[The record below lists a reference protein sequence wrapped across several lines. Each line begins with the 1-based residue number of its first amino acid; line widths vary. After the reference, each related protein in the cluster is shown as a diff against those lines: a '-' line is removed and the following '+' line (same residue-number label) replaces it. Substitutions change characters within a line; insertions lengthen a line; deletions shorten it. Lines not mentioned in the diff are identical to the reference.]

1 MPSLSEKGDEMPL
14 VQSEVTQFVPYDP
27 VTELLNATPD
37 NYPMDE
43 EITEPSWLMFEKVRE
58 LGVGSFGVVY
68 LVKCLQNSVVRTNPA
83 ETNNAANPLA
93 AAKTSTTKKNGGSF
107 LGGSN
112 PPGVTTR
119 SASAK

>member
-1 MPSLSEKGDEMPL
+1 MQFMPI
-14 VQSEVTQFVPYDP
+14 DP
-27 VTELLNATPD
+27 VAEILNPSPD

-43 EITEPSWLMFEKVRE
+43 EITEPSWSMFEKVRE

-68 LVKCLQNSVVRTNPA
+68 LVKCLQNSVIRNNPSEA
-83 ETNNAANPLA
+83 NNGVSPSVAS
-93 AAKTSTTKKNGGSF
+93 KSSTTTKKNGGSF

-119 SASAK
+119 SAAAAKQQHQVRELLKD

>member
-1 MPSLSEKGDEMPL
+1 M
-14 VQSEVTQFVPYDP
+14 PYDP
-27 VTELLNATPD
+27 VAELINATPD

-43 EITEPSWLMFEKVRE
+43 EITEPSWAMFEKVRE

-68 LVKCLQNSVVRTNPA
+68 LVKCLQNSVTRTNPA
-83 ETNNAANPLA
+83 EANNGANPSALG
-93 AAKTSTTKKNGGSF
+93 KSSSTKKNGGSF

-119 SASAK
+119 SAAAK